1 MEETPDRYC
10 YLRNG
15 AFYWRW
21 PEKVWVLDRALA
33 TVFATWQRAGGPLG
47 CMMTATMR
55 WQKAGKHASATQH
68 TGVQQSLQVSGG

>member
-1 MEETPDRYC
+1 MAERYC

-33 TVFATWQRAGGPLG
+33 TVFAAWQRAGGPG
-47 CMMTATMR
+47 TTWTRTMR
-55 WQKAGKHASATQH
+55 WQKAGKHASETQH
-68 TGVQQSLQVSGG
+68 TGVQPRTSLPTY